1 MPPHVKSLA
10 EWEREG
16 IAGMLSVVIPTDN
29 EELTIAFFGLRFSR
43 GGGVVDYSRPKPL
56 LNRNDISNA
65 FEIYRRTVIGGI
77 QPRLAQHFNLS
88 FDPTL
93 AKKSSR
99 SFPVFA
105 WNLPRA
111 TLGSLR
117 RDTTGS
123 HGLCLP
129 TACATVLIM
138 VSPERIG
145 AAVAAS
151 PRSVNSGSGPA

>member
-1 MPPHVKSLA
+1 MPLQVKSLA

-16 IAGMLSVVIPTDN
+16 IADMLSVVIPAHN

-43 GGGVVDYSRPKPL
+43 GGRVVDYSRPKPL

-99 SFPVFA
+99 SFRCSPGIYLGRRWVVFDGTPPA
-105 WNLPRA
+105 AMGSACRPRA
-111 TLGSLR
+111 RLS
-117 RDTTGS
+117 
-123 HGLCLP
+123 
-129 TACATVLIM
+129 
-138 VSPERIG
+138 
-145 AAVAAS
+145 
-151 PRSVNSGSGPA
+151 